1 MTLDEIAYNLLNLV
15 RGGRSSNN
23 EHISLDQIKFNVK
36 YWRAMLIRRDY
47 QRNGNMTRH
56 LEQDLKCLKLVK
68 VDASKCCG
76 LPVDC
81 AVYRTELELPRTVRF
96 KFQDGIT
103 HVSDV
108 TGLGTIPMVMPHE
121 VQWLPYDSYT
131 ANKRKAYMIEDYLYI
146 YNADGMGLVNVRGV
160 FEDPEELASFD
171 CDGSDCYDEKKDF
184 PIPMDMI
191 EAITK
196 GIMSGELQMLAQ
208 PLNDTTLDTLQD
220 NNASNNASG

>member
-1 MTLDEIAYNLLNLV
+1 MTLDEIAYNILNLV

-23 EHISLDQIKFNVK
+23 EHISLDQIKFNIK
-36 YWRAMLIRRDY
+36 YWRAMFIRRDF
-47 QRNGNMTRH
+47 QRNGNITRH
-56 LEQDLKCLKLVK
+56 LEQDLKCMKLVK

-81 AVYRTELELPRTVRF
+81 PVYRTELKVPRTVRF
-96 KFQDGIT
+96 NYQDGIT
-103 HVSDV
+103 HVSDI

-121 VQWLPYDSYT
+121 VQWIVHDQYT

-160 FEDPEELASFD
+160 FEDPEDLSTFD
-171 CDGSDCYDEKKDF
+171 CDGSDCYDDTKDF
-184 PIPMDMI
+184 PMPMDMT

-208 PLNDTTLDTLQD
+208 PLSDTTLDTMQD
-220 NNASNNASG
+220 NNASS